1 MGEVPLETHSSARL
15 GRHSDR
21 GHAHSGRDSRTDG
34 HSRRPPPQR
43 FEARGVQIAA
53 ARAAH
58 TGIDWKDCPADW
70 ALATPIQCGWVT
82 VPLDY
87 AKPHGKQIKLA
98 VDRHVS
104 TGTKAERQ
112 GALLYNPGGPGGSG
126 LRFPTRIT
134 NKNPLWTKAAKAYD
148 FVGFDPAVSATRR
161 RSPASTRRSS

>member
-1 MGEVPLETHSSARL
+1 MRRTAVLGSAGTL
-15 GRHSDR
+15 IAGTLIAGAIAAPTATADGRH
-21 GHAHSGRDSRTDG
+21 HSGS
-34 HSRRPPPQR
+34 
-43 FEARGVQIAA
+43 EARGVQIAA

>member
-1 MGEVPLETHSSARL
+1 MRRTAVLGSAGTL
-15 GRHSDR
+15 IAGTLIAGAIAAPTATADGRHS
-21 GHAHSGRDSRTDG
+21 GS
-34 HSRRPPPQR
+34 Q
-43 FEARGVQIAA
+43 ARGVQIAA

-70 ALATPIQCGWVT
+70 ALATPIQCGWVS

-87 AKPHGKQIKLA
+87 AKPYGKQIKLA

-104 TGTKAERQ
+104 TGTKDERQ

-134 NKNPLWTKAAKAYD
+134 NKNPLWTKTAKAYD
-148 FVGFDPAVSATRR
+148 FVGFDPAASATRR